1 MPQIH
6 VVSVAASLILAV
18 PDRVLENHS
27 AASPTVVGEELA
39 RATHAWVRENRLG
52 YYPALDFLHDA
63 QALPDELV
71 DAASNIAWL
80 ARELVKDEVRRRLRQ
95 VFSQV
100 RIDALQSVAFTM
112 PRVRP
117 ASPNALQGLAQHF
130 TPDSVRVGLTVS
142 MLRKQPVADGME
154 EYARRMLWRWLK
166 DRFSAMEV
174 TSSQV
179 V

>member
-6 VVSVAASLILAV
+6 VVSVAASLILSV

-27 AASPTVVGEELA
+27 AASPMVVGDELA
-39 RATHAWVRENRLG
+39 RATHDWVRSNQVG
-52 YYPALDFLHDA
+52 YYPALDYLHEI

-71 DAASNIAWL
+71 EAASNIAWL

-100 RIDALQSVAFTM
+100 RIDALQSVAFSM

-117 ASPNALQGLAQHF
+117 SAPNALQSLAQHF
-130 TPDSVRVGLTVS
+130 TPDSVRVGLD
-142 MLRKQPVADGME
+142 RK
-154 EYARRMLWRWLK
+154 
-166 DRFSAMEV
+166 S
-174 TSSQV
+174 V